1 MKVNY
6 IYHFYLMFF
15 QGINGPKDV
24 YLVKWMDFS
33 SKYGIGYLLSNG
45 LSGFYFNDGTSLI
58 LSSNKRRGH
67 FFQPGEENK
76 KILVR
81 ESFVADNPKEPI
93 RHKLEIMLK
102 FDGFLQ
108 APTSSSN
115 QASSTDN
122 NTELIF
128 VVKFF
133 RTSQATFFRLS
144 HRILQVNFFDH
155 CKLIFSDEGRII
167 SFIDQEKR
175 CLMFPFSISR
185 VHLSSAITSKL
196 QYVADIFNNMMKTS
210 GSINVNSNVKVPSGL
225 GQAVYTSNSK

>member
-1 MKVNY
+1 
-6 IYHFYLMFF
+6 
-15 QGINGPKDV
+15 
-24 YLVKWMDFS
+24 MDFS
-33 SKYGIGYLLSNG
+33 SKYGIGYLLSNAS
-45 LSGFYFNDGTSLI
+45 SGFYFNDGTSLI
-58 LSSNKRRGH
+58 LSSNKERGH

-81 ESFVADNPKEPI
+81 ESFVANNHKESV
-93 RHKLEIMLK
+93 RQKLEIMLK

-108 APTSSSN
+108 APPSFSNHSSLN
-115 QASSTDN
+115 EGN
-122 NTELIF
+122 NELVF

-144 HRILQVNFFDH
+144 HRVLQVNFFDH
-155 CKLIFSDEGRII
+155 CKLIFCDEGRMI

-175 CLMFPFSISR
+175 CLIFPFSISR

-210 GSINVNSNVKVPSGL
+210 SSSHINSIVRGPSKL

>member
-1 MKVNY
+1 
-6 IYHFYLMFF
+6 
-15 QGINGPKDV
+15 
-24 YLVKWMDFS
+24 MDFS
-33 SKYGIGYLLSNG
+33 SKYGIGYLLSNAS
-45 LSGFYFNDGTSLI
+45 SGFYFNDGTSLI
-58 LSSNKRRGH
+58 LSSNKERGH

-81 ESFVADNPKEPI
+81 ESFVANNPKESV
-93 RHKLEIMLK
+93 RQKLEIMLK

-108 APTSSSN
+108 APPSFSNHSSSN
-115 QASSTDN
+115 EGN
-122 NTELIF
+122 NELVF

-144 HRILQVNFFDH
+144 HRVLQVNFFDH
-155 CKLIFSDEGRII
+155 CKLIFCDEGRMI

-175 CLMFPFSISR
+175 CLIFPFSISR

-210 GSINVNSNVKVPSGL
+210 SSSHINSIVRVPSGL

>member
-1 MKVNY
+1 MY
-6 IYHFYLMFF
+6 IFL
-15 QGINGPKDV
+15 GVNGPKDV

-45 LSGFYFNDGTSLI
+45 SSGFYFNDGTSLI
-58 LSSNKRRGH
+58 LSSNKKRGH

-81 ESFVADNPKEPI
+81 ESFIADNPKDAV
-93 RHKLEIMLK
+93 RHKLDIMFK

-108 APTSSSN
+108 VPSSFSN
-115 QASSTDN
+115 HTTPHDN
-122 NTELIF
+122 NSELIF

-144 HRILQVNFFDH
+144 HRVLQVNFFDH
-155 CKLIFSDEGRII
+155 CKLIFCDEGRII

-175 CLMFPFSISR
+175 CLIFPFSISR
-185 VHLSSAITSKL
+185 VHLPSAISSKL

-210 GSINVNSNVKVPSGL
+210 SSTNVNSIVKIPSGL
-225 GQAVYTSNSK
+225 GQAVYTSNS

>member
-1 MKVNY
+1 
-6 IYHFYLMFF
+6 
-15 QGINGPKDV
+15 
-24 YLVKWMDFS
+24 MDFS
-33 SKYGIGYLLSNG
+33 SKYGIGYFLSNG
-45 LSGFYFNDGTSLI
+45 STGFYFNDGTSLI
-58 LSSNKRRGH
+58 LSSNKQRGH

-81 ESFVADNPKEPI
+81 ESFEAYNPKEVV
-93 RHKLEIMLK
+93 RTKLELMLK

-108 APTSSSN
+108 APISFSN
-115 QASSTDN
+115 HAPSCDN
-122 NTELIF
+122 NGELIF

-155 CKLIFSDEGRII
+155 CKLIFCDEGRMI

-175 CLMFPFSISR
+175 CLIFPFSISR

-196 QYVADIFNNMMKTS
+196 QYVSDIFNNMMKTS
-210 GSINVNSNVKVPSGL
+210 ISSHVNSIAKIPSVL
-225 GQAVYTSNSK
+225 GQAVYTSKSK

>member
-1 MKVNY
+1 
-6 IYHFYLMFF
+6 
-15 QGINGPKDV
+15 
-24 YLVKWMDFS
+24 MDFS

-45 LSGFYFNDGTSLI
+45 SSGFYFNDGTSLI
-58 LSSNKRRGH
+58 LSSNKGRGH

-76 KILVR
+76 RILVR
-81 ESFVADNPKEPI
+81 ESFVADNPKESV

-102 FDGFLQ
+102 FDGFLH

-115 QASSTDN
+115 HLSSN
-122 NTELIF
+122 ENGELLF

-155 CKLIFSDEGRII
+155 CKLIFSEEGRII

-175 CLMFPFSISR
+175 CLVFPMSISR
-185 VHLSSAITSKL
+185 VHLPSAITGKL
-196 QYVADIFNNMMKTS
+196 QYVSDIFNNMVKTS
-210 GSINVNSNVKVPSGL
+210 ISAHINSNVKIPSGL
-225 GQAVYTSNSK
+225 GQAVYTSNLK

>member
-1 MKVNY
+1 
-6 IYHFYLMFF
+6 
-15 QGINGPKDV
+15 
-24 YLVKWMDFS
+24 MDFS
-33 SKYGIGYLLSNG
+33 SKYGIGYFLSNG
-45 LSGFYFNDGTSLI
+45 SSGFYFNDGTSLI

-81 ESFVADNPKEPI
+81 ESFVADNPKETV
-93 RHKLEIMLK
+93 RHKLELMLK

-108 APTSSSN
+108 APTSFSNHTSSY
-115 QASSTDN
+115 DN
-122 NTELIF
+122 NSELIF

-155 CKLIFSDEGRII
+155 CKLIFCDEGRMI

-175 CLMFPFSISR
+175 CLIFPFSISR

-210 GSINVNSNVKVPSGL
+210 SSSHVNSIAKIPSGL
-225 GQAVYTSNSK
+225 GQTVYTSNSK

>member
-1 MKVNY
+1 
-6 IYHFYLMFF
+6 
-15 QGINGPKDV
+15 
-24 YLVKWMDFS
+24 MDFS

-45 LSGFYFNDGTSLI
+45 SSGFYFNDGTSLI
-58 LSSNKRRGH
+58 MSSDKKRGH
-67 FFQPGEENK
+67 FFQPGEDNK

-81 ESFVADNPKEPI
+81 ESFMADSPKESV

-108 APTSSSN
+108 APASLSENASN
-115 QASSTDN
+115 ESA
-122 NTELIF
+122 ELIF

-155 CKLIFSDEGRII
+155 CKLLFSDEGAFI

-175 CLMFPFSISR
+175 CLIFPESISR

-196 QYVADIFNNMMKTS
+196 QYVSEIFSNMVKTS
-210 GSINVNSNVKVPSGL
+210 SSGQVKVPSGL
-225 GQAVYTSNSK
+225 GQAVYSSNSK

>member
-1 MKVNY
+1 
-6 IYHFYLMFF
+6 
-15 QGINGPKDV
+15 
-24 YLVKWMDFS
+24 MDFS

-45 LSGFYFNDGTSLI
+45 SSGFYFNDGTSLI
-58 LSSNKRRGH
+58 LSSNKKRGH

-81 ESFVADNPKEPI
+81 ESFIADNPKEAV
-93 RHKLEIMLK
+93 RHKLDIMLK

-108 APTSSSN
+108 VPTTFSN
-115 QASSTDN
+115 HDTPNDINS
-122 NTELIF
+122 ELVF

-144 HRILQVNFFDH
+144 HRVLQVNFFDH
-155 CKLIFSDEGRII
+155 CKLIFCDEGRII

-175 CLMFPFSISR
+175 YLRFPFSISR
-185 VHLSSAITSKL
+185 VHLPSAISSKL

-210 GSINVNSNVKVPSGL
+210 SSNHVSSIVKIPSGL